1 MFCQVHEIPAPFGSI
16 MWSLP
21 LIFPFNQ
28 VVQHK
33 IVLLRPWFKAFS
45 SLFSIYF
52 QFNYGIYL
60 RKIYL
65 GTGQRPCH
73 ENLSCFQIMEV
84 TFAIQFASEQN
95 YYWKLF
101 TEKVQITPLKYDQS
115 LYNPLKYFLV
125 WFTLATMSIGPIFPL
140 TRFFL
145 FFCFSIHLNF
155 NLKFCR
161 LIGTS

>member
-1 MFCQVHEIPAPFGSI
+1 

-65 GTGQRPCH
+65 GTGHRPCH

-84 TFAIQFASEQN
+84 TFAIQFASEQI
-95 YYWKLF
+95 YYGKLF
-101 TEKVQITPLKYDQS
+101 TEKVQFTFLKYDQS
-115 LYNPLKYFLV
+115 LDNPLKYLLV
-125 WFTLATMSIGPIFPL
+125 WFTHATLTMSIGPIFLL
-140 TRFFL
+140 TRVFL
-145 FFCFSIHLNF
+145 FFVSPFTSWILIW
-155 NLKFCR
+155 KFVDW
-161 LIGTS
+161 

>member
-33 IVLLRPWFKAFS
+33 IVLLRPWLKAFS

-60 RKIYL
+60 R
-65 GTGQRPCH
+65 TGQRPCH
-73 ENLSCFQIMEV
+73 ENLICFQIMDV
-84 TFAIQFASEQN
+84 TFAIQFASEQI
-95 YYWKLF
+95 YYGKLF
-101 TEKVQITPLKYDQS
+101 TEKVQFTFLKYDQS
-115 LYNPLKYFLV
+115 LDNPLKYLLV
-125 WFTLATMSIGPIFPL
+125 WFTHATLTMSIGLIFLL
-140 TRFFL
+140 TRVFL
-145 FFCFSIHLNF
+145 FFCFSIHKLNF
-155 NLKFCR
+155 NLKICR
-161 LIGTS
+161 LVGTS